1 MLFKLTNFQKFVNYT
16 DKIVPKNF
24 DEILERSFMETL
36 LISFYFA
43 ESSVLSNEIINL
55 IRRTC
60 MQKHEMISNIQS
72 IELLLTPESKKSYK
86 NLSNLMTELKN
97 LLQNS

>member
-1 MLFKLTNFQKFVNYT
+1 
-16 DKIVPKNF
+16 
-24 DEILERSFMETL
+24 METL

-43 ESSVLSNEIINL
+43 ENSVLGNEIMNL

-60 MQKHEMISNIQS
+60 MQKHEFVSNIGT

-86 NLSNLMTELKN
+86 QLSYLTN
-97 LLQNS
+97 